1 MTSEKK
7 VLILDSTGK
16 DWTDR
21 HLQGPG
27 IDVFAV
33 YRFMPLPLR
42 VLRRIIFN
50 GNLPGKSLWYS
61 NWKKQLKRYDM
72 IIIFS
77 AILGNEIF
85 SWIRKQGYQ
94 GRLIFYYRDC
104 VNAPYLKA
112 FAKPEA
118 IRSVAS
124 NVELWTFDPKDA
136 KVYSMTYNPQFYF
149 RQPELKIPIQY
160 DIVFVG
166 STNGRLMQLLKW
178 KHLFQKMGLKVY
190 FHIKKHR
197 FEKIPEEYKDEVTD
211 QALAYE
217 QILSLNR
224 QSKAILEI
232 NQAGQTGLTV
242 RALEATFLKK
252 KLLTTNESIQDTPL
266 YNPDNIFILK
276 NEEENMIRNFMEK
289 PLDGEAFDEEIEYYD
304 AKNWLKRFL
313 LNKNSVNCF
322 LNLWI

>member
-7 VLILDSTGK
+7 FLILDSTGK

-61 NWKKQLKRYDM
+61 NWKKQLKRYNM

-112 FAKPEA
+112 YAKPDA
-118 IRSVAS
+118 IRLAEPS
-124 NVELWTFDPKDA
+124 VELWTFDPKDA
-136 KVYSMTYNPQFYF
+136 NIYSMNYNPQFYF

-160 DIVFVG
+160 DVVFVG

-197 FEKIPEEYKDEVTD
+197 FEKIQKKYKKEVTD
-211 QALAYE
+211 QALSYE
-217 QILSLNR
+217 EILSLNR
-224 QSKAILEI
+224 QAKAILEI
-232 NQAGQTGLTV
+232 NQKGQTGLTV

-252 KLLTTNESIQDTPL
+252 KLLTTNKSIQDTPL
-266 YNPDNIFILK
+266 YRPNNIFIL
-276 NEEENMIRNFMEK
+276 NSEDEEVIRDFMKK
-289 PLDGEAFDEEIEYYD
+289 PLDEQAFGEEIEYYD
-304 AKNWLKRFL
+304 VKNWLKRF
-313 LNKNSVNCF
+313 F
-322 LNLWI
+322 TE

>member
-7 VLILDSTGK
+7 VLILDATGK
-16 DWTDR
+16 DWTDC
-21 HLQGPG
+21 HLQGPSV
-27 IDVFAV
+27 DVSAV

-42 VLRRIIFN
+42 ILRRIFFN

-61 NWKKQLKRYDM
+61 GWKKQLKRYDM

-112 FAKPEA
+112 YAKPEA
-118 IRSVAS
+118 IRSAES
-124 NVELWTFDPKDA
+124 NVELWTFDPSDA
-136 KVYSMTYNPQFYF
+136 EVYSMTYNPQFYF

-160 DIVFVG
+160 DVVFVG

-197 FEKIPEEYKDEVTD
+197 FEKIQKKYKKEVTD
-211 QALAYE
+211 QALSYE
-217 QILSLNR
+217 EILSLNR
-224 QSKAILEI
+224 QAKAILEI
-232 NQAGQTGLTV
+232 NQKGQTGLTV

-252 KLLTTNESIQDTPL
+252 KLLTTNKSIQDTPL
-266 YNPDNIFILK
+266 YRPNNIFIL
-276 NEEENMIRNFMEK
+276 NSEDEEVIRDFMKK
-289 PLDGEAFDEEIEYYD
+289 PLDEQAFGEEIEYYD
-304 AKNWLKRFL
+304 VKNWLKRF
-313 LNKNSVNCF
+313 F
-322 LNLWI
+322 TE

>member
-1 MTSEKK
+1 MTNEKK
-7 VLILDSTGK
+7 ILILDATGK

-21 HLQGPG
+21 HLQGPSV
-27 IDVFAV
+27 DVFAV
-33 YRFMPLPLR
+33 YHPMPLLLR

-50 GNLPGKSLWYS
+50 SNLPGKSLWYS
-61 NWKKQLKRYDM
+61 NWKKQLKSYDM

-104 VNAPYLKA
+104 VHASYLKD

-118 IRSVAS
+118 IRSAEE
-124 NVELWTFDPKDA
+124 NIELWTFDPKDA
-136 KVYSMTYNPQFYF
+136 KVYSMMYNPQFYF

-166 STNGRLMQLLKW
+166 STNGRLVQLLKW

-211 QALAYE
+211 QALPYE

-242 RALEATFLKK
+242 RALEAIFLKK

-266 YNPDNIFILK
+266 YNPNNIFILK
-276 NEEENMIRNFMEK
+276 SEEENAIRNFMK
-289 PLDGEAFDEEIEYYD
+289 KTLDKTAFDEEIEYYD

-313 LNKNSVNCF
+313 SSKILRER
-322 LNLWI
+322 